1 VANLSQYFGVTSEPR
16 AWNAAHTPV
25 VFELAPISKG
35 FFITNASGFAQL
47 NVTTPFAFDFVVG
60 ELILITASTF
70 YNGYHR
76 IKQVDS
82 QTQIVLE
89 TAFTS
94 GDSGIVANCP
104 KITFILRS
112 GYKVLEAY
120 PTQLPL
126 TTIGTF
132 TTEINQSLN
141 AYRFDVSGFLK
152 SIFTIQPPQAGIDFT
167 KFNQFRLYIGSIE
180 FEPYLVAN
188 AAIDNPDFDIIYANT
203 GQVLNTVQPIFFNC
217 GTTIYSII
225 ENEVVRTYINI
236 GCIVNGF
243 DGNDF
248 DNDDFIINICT

>member
-1 VANLSQYFGVTSEPR
+1 
-16 AWNAAHTPV
+16 
-25 VFELAPISKG
+25 VFELAPVAKG

-47 NVTTPFAFDFVVG
+47 NITTPFAFDFVVG
-60 ELILITASTF
+60 ELILITFSTF

-76 IKQVDS
+76 IKQVDN

-89 TAFTS
+89 TAFTN

-112 GYKVLEAY
+112 GYKVAEAY
-120 PTQLPL
+120 PTELPL

-152 SIFTIQPPQAGIDFT
+152 SIFSIQPPQAGIDFT

-180 FEPYLVAN
+180 FEPYQVAN

-203 GQVLNTVQPIFFNC
+203 GQVLNAVQPIFFNC

-225 ENEVVRTYINI
+225 ENEVVRTYINS
-236 GCIVNGF
+236 GCIVEGF

>member
-1 VANLSQYFGVTSEPR
+1 VANLSQYFGVISEPR
-16 AWNAAHTPV
+16 PWSAAHTPV
-25 VFELAPISKG
+25 VFELAPVAKG

-47 NVTTPFAFDFVVG
+47 NITTPFAFDFVVG
-60 ELILITASTF
+60 ELILITFSTF
-70 YNGYHR
+70 YNSYHR

-89 TAFTS
+89 TVYTS
-94 GDSGIVANCP
+94 SDSGIVANCP

-120 PTQLPL
+120 PTELPL

-188 AAIDNPDFDIIYANT
+188 AAIDNPDFDTIYANT
-203 GQVLNTVQPIFFNC
+203 GQPLNSQETIYFNC
-217 GTTIYSII
+217 GETINSVIEAQII
-225 ENEVVRTYINI
+225 RTYIND
-236 GCIVNGF
+236 GCIVEGF
-243 DGNDF
+243 DGDDF

>member
-16 AWNAAHTPV
+16 AWSAAHTPV

-120 PTQLPL
+120 PTELPL

-152 SIFTIQPPQAGIDFT
+152 SIFMIQPPQAGIDFT

-188 AAIDNPDFDIIYANT
+188 AAIDNPDFDTIYANT
-203 GQVLNTVQPIFFNC
+203 GQPLNSQETIYFNC
-217 GTTIYSII
+217 GETINSII
-225 ENEVVRTYINI
+225 EGGIIRTYIND
-236 GCIVNGF
+236 GCIPEGF
-243 DGNDF
+243 TNEFNNDF
-248 DNDDFIINICT
+248 IQNICT